1 MITLSDGTTTLELP
15 GDFDWPDEYTWQ
27 SVVQDAGYTLTGA
40 LVVET
45 ATKQAGR
52 PITLVGADDRAW
64 VTRADLEQLRTWAD
78 IPGQELTLTLR
89 GTSYTVL
96 FRHQDTAI
104 DAVEQILFVEDPAAG
119 TYYSLTLRFMEI

>member
-1 MITLSDGTTTLELP
+1 MITLSDGTTPLELP
-15 GDFDWPDEYTWQ
+15 GDFEWADEYTWQ
-27 SVVQDAGYTLTGA
+27 PVVQDSGYTLTGA

-45 ATKQAGR
+45 ATKLAGR

-64 VTRADLEQLRTWAD
+64 ITRADLDQLRTWAD

-89 GTSYTVL
+89 GVGHTVL
-96 FRHQDTAI
+96 FRHQAGAL

-119 TYYSLTLRFMEI
+119 TYYRLTLRFMEI